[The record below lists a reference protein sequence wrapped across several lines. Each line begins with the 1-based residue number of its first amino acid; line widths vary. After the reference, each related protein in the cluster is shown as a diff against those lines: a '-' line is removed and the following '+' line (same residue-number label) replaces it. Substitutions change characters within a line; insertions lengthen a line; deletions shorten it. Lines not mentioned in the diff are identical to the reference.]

1 MAKVLEG
8 LNIAGQG
15 LARLA
20 PGRYGIKGRAGV
32 KITELSG
39 ANITQLA
46 FFPEQ
51 ESAVKTLLKRQFKLP
66 QLPDFSASCQNG
78 DSLCLRA
85 EMGKLWL
92 VTAQPVIAGLPASTA
107 KYYPLDISASKVC
120 LQLSGAEAAS
130 LINRQAAVDL
140 SCPDGQ
146 FMATGMHHIGVHI
159 LKISSQN
166 YLLFLPSSFAES
178 LAHSLFEIA
187 CQFGVRVSKPVRWP
201 ENGPE
206 NDLENSP
213 QNQAGKR

>member
-1 MAKVLEG
+1 MAKG
-8 LNIAGQG
+8 LKGLDMAGEG
-15 LARLA
+15 LARLV
-20 PGRYGIKGRAGV
+20 PGRYGIKGKAGV

-39 ANITQLA
+39 VNITQLA

-51 ESAVKTLLKRQFKLP
+51 ESAVKTFLKRQFGGMH
-66 QLPDFSASCQNG
+66 LPDLSSSCQAG
-78 DSLCLRA
+78 DNLCLRA
-85 EMGKLWL
+85 EIGKLWL

-120 LQLSGAEAAS
+120 LQLSGAEAGS

-159 LKISSQN
+159 LKISSED

-201 ENGPE
+201 ESGPENGPE
-206 NDLENSP
+206 NQVGLV
-213 QNQAGKR
+213 